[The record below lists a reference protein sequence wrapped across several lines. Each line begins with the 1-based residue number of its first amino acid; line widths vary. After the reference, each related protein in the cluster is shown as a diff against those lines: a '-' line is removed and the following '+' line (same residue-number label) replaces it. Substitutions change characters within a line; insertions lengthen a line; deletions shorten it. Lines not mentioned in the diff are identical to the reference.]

1 MATPHDDT
9 PRVTDRHS
17 PTLGRVLEV
26 LAGAPR
32 YRDWIFS
39 MASPYL
45 GNRVLEVGAGSGT
58 MFECL
63 IGREHAVALEIDPGL
78 VTELKLRFDSR
89 ADVTIVQGNVNDAAV
104 IDELRALRV
113 DSAMSFNVLEHI
125 EDDVSALGAVASVL
139 DPGAPLAVLVP
150 AFPSIFGAMDRGV
163 GHVRRYR
170 RRELVTKMESAGF
183 TVAEAHYVN
192 LPGYFAWFVNGRV
205 LRSSSPA
212 GGPRLVSVYDK
223 TVIPVTRL
231 LEKAIDPP
239 CGQSLFVAGV
249 KR

>member
-1 MATPHDDT
+1 MAIPHDDT

-45 GNRVLEVGAGSGT
+45 GSRVLEVGAGSGT

-63 IGREHAVALEIDPGL
+63 VGREHAVALEINAEL
-78 VTELKLRFDSR
+78 VTELEQRFDCKPN
-89 ADVTIVQGNVNDAAV
+89 VTIVQGNVSDPIV
-104 IDELRALRV
+104 IEELRALHV

-125 EDDVSALGAVASVL
+125 EDDASALSAIASILDRGAS
-139 DPGAPLAVLVP
+139 LAVLVP

-183 TVAEAHYVN
+183 EVVEAHYVN
-192 LPGYFAWFVNGRV
+192 LPGYFAWFVNGRI

-212 GGPRLVSVYDK
+212 GGPRLVSFYDK
-223 TVIPVTRL
+223 TVIPMTRL
-231 LEKAIDPP
+231 LESTVDPP
-239 CGQSLFVAGV
+239 CGQSLFVAGI

>member
-1 MATPHDDT
+1 MTIPHDDT
-9 PRVTDRHS
+9 PPVTDRHS
-17 PTLGRVLEV
+17 PTLGRVLEA

-45 GNRVLEVGAGSGT
+45 RSRVLEVGAGSGT

-63 IGREHAVALEIDPGL
+63 TGREHAVALEIDPGL
-78 VTELKLRFDSR
+78 VAELVRRLDARP
-89 ADVTIVQGNVNDAAV
+89 DVTIVAGSVTDPAV
-104 IDELRALRV
+104 VDELRALRI

-125 EDDVSALGAVASVL
+125 EDDMAALRAVASVL
-139 DPGAPLAVLVP
+139 DPGGSLALLVP

-170 RRELVTKMESAGF
+170 RRELVDKMESAGF
-183 TVAEAHYVN
+183 SVAEARYVN
-192 LPGYFAWFVNGRV
+192 MPGYLAWFVNGRV

-212 GGPRLVSVYDK
+212 GGPRLVSLYDK
-223 TVIPVTRL
+223 TVIPMTRL
-231 LEKAIDPP
+231 LEKAVDPP
-239 CGQSLFVAGV
+239 FGQSLFVAGT